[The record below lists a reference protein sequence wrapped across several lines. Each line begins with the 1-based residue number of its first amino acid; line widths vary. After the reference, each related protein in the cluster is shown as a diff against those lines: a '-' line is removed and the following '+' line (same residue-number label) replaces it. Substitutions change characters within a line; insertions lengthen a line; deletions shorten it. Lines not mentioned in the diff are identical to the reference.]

1 MIYMYENLEV
11 IDELK
16 NYINDIRKLNSDPS
30 LNQIALD
37 EVILKV
43 NLIKANIFKST
54 DLNNEKMVE
63 VCEKIVL
70 RENILSDDNLK
81 YLFEELD
88 KIQAE
93 KNIEEEMSKAVV
105 ELEDDSDNEDDA
117 AIKYLYSLSIK
128 EDSIVV
134 INSLSEYTSFISTL
148 SQGYLSRG
156 QKDYTFELLPS
167 ALRRVDGQLLYDS
180 KEIRIMRD
188 EFRIS
193 LKYFDN
199 RFEHLND
206 LELEAY
212 AQHYGIPTYLIDFTN
227 AHFISLLFALEEYSY
242 KQHAIIYF
250 VDSTAFNAECTDNGG
265 IIPNCSDLE
274 SCNGRGSCIFVKP
287 NDVNSRIHF
296 QKGYFLRV
304 PENYKHSVIN
314 DIVKYTKIILI
325 PQNVKIKILRELF
338 SAGFT
343 FQNIYHDI
351 DNTVKSIKFRINMKK
366 GEDNE

>member
-1 MIYMYENLEV
+1 MYENLEI

-16 NYINDIRKLNSDPS
+16 NYINDIRKLNSDPVS
-30 LNQIALD
+30 NRSALD
-37 EVILKV
+37 EVISKV
-43 NLIKANIFKST
+43 NALETIISKRT
-54 DLNNEKMVE
+54 DENTK
-63 VCEKIVL
+63 KIVEICKKINL
-70 RENILSDDNLK
+70 HENIVSDDNLK

-93 KNIEEEMSKAVV
+93 KNIAEEMSKNVV
-105 ELEDDSDNEDDA
+105 EVEEDEEEDEDDA
-117 AIKYLYSLSIK
+117 AIKYMRDLNIRA
-128 EDSIVV
+128 DSIAV
-134 INSLSEYTSFISTL
+134 INSLSEYTDFISTL
-148 SQGYLSRG
+148 SLGYLSRG
-156 QKDYTFELLPS
+156 QKDYRFELLPS
-167 ALRRVDGQLLYDS
+167 ALRKIDGQLLYDS
-180 KEIRIMRD
+180 KEIKIMRD

-227 AHFISLLFALEEYSY
+227 AHFISLLFALEEYSC
-242 KQHAIIYF
+242 KQHSIIYF
-250 VDSTAFNAECTDNGG
+250 VDSTLFNANCTDNGG
-265 IIPNCSDLE
+265 IIPNCSDLD

-304 PENYKHSVIN
+304 PENYKHAVIN
-314 DIVKYTKIILI
+314 DIANYTKVILI

-351 DNTVKSIKFRINMKK
+351 ENTVKSIKFRVNMKK